1 MFMALGPMAIQVVWL
16 KRDLRLHDHRP
27 LLNALR
33 SGPTLLI
40 YIAEPTLWRQPD
52 ATAQHWKFIAEAL
65 LDLDRSLRQT
75 GVAHACLHLFV
86 GEAVEVLQ
94 AIHRCLPIAALHA
107 HMETGNGLTFAPVW
121 AEWPLSPPE
130 GVYPV
135 AWWLLTDGSWRA
147 GPWPTPRDW
156 NLPDEDPPL
165 RQKASRTLAEET
177 LASFLTHRAQFYARH
192 ISSPLTAPT
201 ASSRLSPYLAYGLL
215 SLREVWQATEAA
227 LEALGPFPQN
237 RPLYAGL
244 KAFQSRL
251 YWHCHFIQKL
261 ETEPDIE
268 FRCLHPAYEA
278 LRPPEAPPEWYA
290 AFTEGHT
297 GWPLVDASIAMLR
310 ATGWLNFRMRAMLVS
325 TAAYPLWMPWRPIG
339 LWLARLFLDYEP
351 GIHWPQIQMQAGT
364 TGINTIRIY
373 NPIRQ
378 AMRLDPKG
386 EFVRKWLPYMR
397 RVPDLWLFEPWRM
410 PTDVQKR
417 YGVIVGK
424 DIPMPLVDL
433 DKAIREAKERIFPLR
448 KRPEVEEMARTIIQR
463 HGSRPGMPSG
473 RDAEGREPTF
483 RRRRHP
489 SPPSLPSLF

>member
-1 MFMALGPMAIQVVWL
+1 
-16 KRDLRLHDHRP
+16 
-27 LLNALR
+27 
-33 SGPTLLI
+33 
-40 YIAEPTLWRQPD
+40 
-52 ATAQHWKFIAEAL
+52 
-65 LDLDRSLRQT
+65 
-75 GVAHACLHLFV
+75 
-86 GEAVEVLQ
+86 
-94 AIHRCLPIAALHA
+94 
-107 HMETGNGLTFAPVW
+107 
-121 AEWPLSPPE
+121 
-130 GVYPV
+130 
-135 AWWLLTDGSWRA
+135 
-147 GPWPTPRDW
+147 
-156 NLPDEDPPL
+156 
-165 RQKASRTLAEET
+165 
-177 LASFLTHRAQFYARH
+177 
-192 ISSPLTAPT
+192 
-201 ASSRLSPYLAYGLL
+201 
-215 SLREVWQATEAA
+215 
-227 LEALGPFPQN
+227 
-237 RPLYAGL
+237 
-244 KAFQSRL
+244 
-251 YWHCHFIQKL
+251 
-261 ETEPDIE
+261 
-268 FRCLHPAYEA
+268 
-278 LRPPEAPPEWYA
+278 
-290 AFTEGHT
+290 
-297 GWPLVDASIAMLR
+297 
-310 ATGWLNFRMRAMLVS
+310 MRAMLVS
-325 TAAYPLWMPWRPIG
+325 TATYPLWMPWRPIG

-448 KRPEVEEMARTIIQR
+448 KRPEVEEMVRTIIQR